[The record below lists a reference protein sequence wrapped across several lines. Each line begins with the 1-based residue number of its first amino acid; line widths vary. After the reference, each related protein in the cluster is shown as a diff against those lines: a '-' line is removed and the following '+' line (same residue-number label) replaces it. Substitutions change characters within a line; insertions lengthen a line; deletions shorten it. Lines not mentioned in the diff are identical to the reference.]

1 MVDKG
6 EWCIV
11 KYYHNNGKT
20 SLLVRKK
27 YQWEA
32 GNYNTHWEYLAEGL
46 TEEQAKQYE
55 KLLKE

>member
-1 MVDKG
+1 MIVRHG
-6 EWCIV
+6 EDNSTV
-11 KYYHNNGKT
+11 
-20 SLLVRKK
+20 LVRKK